1 MKNNKKGY
9 FSKEKNVHFILIKLK
24 MGYHI
29 ENFNE
34 LGQIFSSNIGK
45 FTN

>member
-1 MKNNKKGY
+1 MKNKKKSY
-9 FSKEKNVHFILIKLK
+9 FSEEKNVHFILIKLK

-34 LGQIFSSNIGK
+34 LGQIFSSKFGK
-45 FTN
+45 FAN